1 MRAGSLYAYMILHA
15 CCRLL
20 KFWQTCQHLLLGNL
34 GMLDAQLRT
43 SNSVSRAYCWSSSL
57 VEVLRPIRIDSWH
70 RDSLILLSLKLNK
83 FKQPMATVFRNGFRT
98 WRCFPYKIKRSKE
111 Y

>member
-1 MRAGSLYAYMILHA
+1 MRAGSLYAYA

-20 KFWQTCQHLLLGNL
+20 KFWQTCQLLLLGNL

-70 RDSLILLSLKLNK
+70 RDSLIL
-83 FKQPMATVFRNGFRT
+83 FVTEVEQIQPTNGSGFCT
-98 WRCFPYKIKRSKE
+98 WRCFP
-111 Y
+111 